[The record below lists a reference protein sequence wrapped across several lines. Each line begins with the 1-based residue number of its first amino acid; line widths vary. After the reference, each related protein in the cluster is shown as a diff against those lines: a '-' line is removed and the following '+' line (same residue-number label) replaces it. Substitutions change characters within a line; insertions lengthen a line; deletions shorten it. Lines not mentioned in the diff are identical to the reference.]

1 MVSQSFM
8 HILDFGTPIEIFG
21 LTARPGDLLYADC
34 HGVLAIP
41 IGIAAE
47 LPEVAKR
54 ISRQD
59 RSIIDLCQA
68 PDFSPKKLLKTLRE
82 NKQCS

>member
-1 MVSQSFM
+1 
-8 HILDFGTPIEIFG
+8 
-21 LTARPGDLLYADC
+21 
-34 HGVLAIP
+34 VLAIP